1 MEEEEH
7 EVYGGEIPDVGEM
20 DGDMDMTG
28 ADDDAAKELD
38 EMKRRL
44 KEIEDEAAALREM
57 QAKVEKDM
65 GPQDPATI
73 ASDQAGKEE
82 VDARSVFVGNVDYAC
97 TPEEVQQHFQS
108 CGTVHRVTI
117 LTDKFG
123 QPKGFAY
130 VEFVEAEAIQDA
142 LQLNE
147 SELHGRQLKFPFLF
161 SSLFFLGGWVRSR
174 FGSFDDG
181 ESFHALFLFVRAYTW
196 RSLLVAMALGDTR
209 SLHRQGSPLAILN
222 QDPDSRQAGNCSSS
236 VYSRFKRRIWW
247 ATVAVYS
254 WFMYSLAA
262 SGRLHLPLEIIKV
275 HRELPEY
282 TEIPVRKTDDES
294 LKKLFTSVK
303 SELSLDPK
311 KMKQDEAK
319 FWKQD
324 PAVIKAELLIQ
335 KQLTRES
342 AVLSPSLQS
351 DFRRVLEF
359 APRLLED
366 LMKMA
371 VIPHNEQGHG
381 WLSPALGVIE
391 LSQCIVHA
399 VPLSARKSTSEDTAP
414 LIAGSCNV

>member
-1 MEEEEH
+1 MKPSLTTSK
-7 EVYGGEIPDVGEM
+7 VMDVFIK
-20 DGDMDMTG
+20 
-28 ADDDAAKELD
+28 AA
-38 EMKRRL
+38 
-44 KEIEDEAAALREM
+44 
-57 QAKVEKDM
+57 
-65 GPQDPATI
+65 
-73 ASDQAGKEE
+73 
-82 VDARSVFVGNVDYAC
+82 
-97 TPEEVQQHFQS
+97 
-108 CGTVHRVTI
+108 
-117 LTDKFG
+117 
-123 QPKGFAY
+123 
-130 VEFVEAEAIQDA
+130 
-142 LQLNE
+142 
-147 SELHGRQLKFPFLF
+147 
-161 SSLFFLGGWVRSR
+161 
-174 FGSFDDG
+174 
-181 ESFHALFLFVRAYTW
+181 
-196 RSLLVAMALGDTR
+196 
-209 SLHRQGSPLAILN
+209 
-222 QDPDSRQAGNCSSS
+222 
-236 VYSRFKRRIWW
+236 
-247 ATVAVYS
+247 
-254 WFMYSLAA
+254 
-262 SGRLHLPLEIIKV
+262 
-275 HRELPEY
+275 EY